1 MGIFGGERA
10 LMGGENGK
18 ADILTQRDA
27 STDVEKWISHHD
39 AADIFSGGFWNDEE
53 VERAKQWWVTDG
65 DTQSLTTHI
74 EALGVY
80 EAFAAATEAL
90 RSAGKLRGR
99 VLDAGAGT
107 CCSAALWSRLSE
119 IEHVDAVEFSW
130 HRISLLAGP
139 TIAALNGR
147 PEKISRIFGSF
158 TDIHR
163 PDGSYEIATMTAAF
177 HHCSEPELLISE
189 LDRCLSPGGVIV
201 LMGEEPVGR
210 LAILRR
216 FAADLLKR
224 RRFHCSFEALFPPHP
239 QIGDHYY
246 RFKDY
251 RRLFNAAGYDVRFLS
266 VGNSDVVIV
275 ATRQTQ
281 HGR

>member
-1 MGIFGGERA
+1 MA
-10 LMGGENGK
+10 GENGK
-18 ADILTQRDA
+18 SDALTRCDV
-27 STDVEKWISHHD
+27 STDVEKWISHDD
-39 AADIFSGGFWNDEE
+39 AAGIFSANFWNDED
-53 VERAKQWWVTDG
+53 VERAKQWWVLDG
-65 DTQSLTTHI
+65 DTQSLMTHLD
-74 EALGVY
+74 ALGIN
-80 EAFAAATEAL
+80 EAFSAVTHTL
-90 RSAGKLRGR
+90 RSEGKLGGR

-107 CCSAALWSRLSE
+107 CSSAALWSKLPE
-119 IEHVDAVEFSW
+119 IEHVDAVELSW
-130 HRISLLAGP
+130 HRISLLAAP
-139 TIAALNGR
+139 TIAALSGR

-189 LDRCLSPGGVIV
+189 LDRCLAPGGAIV

-210 LAILRR
+210 SDILRR
-216 FAADLLKR
+216 FAADLIKR
-224 RRFHCSFEALFPPHP
+224 RRLRCSFEALFPPHP

-251 RRLFNAAGYDVRFLS
+251 TRLFAAAAYDVRFLP

-275 ATRQTQ
+275 ATRQAQ
-281 HGR
+281 NDK

>member
-1 MGIFGGERA
+1 MA
-10 LMGGENGK
+10 GENGK
-18 ADILTQRDA
+18 SDAFTQRDGA
-27 STDVEKWISHHD
+27 TDVEKWISHHD
-39 AADIFSGGFWNDEE
+39 AAGIFSGAFWNDED
-53 VERAKQWWVTDG
+53 VERAKQWWVTDD
-65 DTQSLTTHI
+65 DTQSLMTHLD
-74 EALGVY
+74 ALGVNA
-80 EAFAAATEAL
+80 AFAAVTQTL
-90 RSAGKLRGR
+90 RSEGKLRGC

-107 CCSAALWSRLSE
+107 CSSAALWSKLPE
-119 IEHVDAVEFSW
+119 IEHVDAVELSW

-139 TIAALNGR
+139 TIAALDGR

-189 LDRCLSPGGVIV
+189 LDRCLSPEGVIV
-201 LMGEEPVGR
+201 LMGEQPVGR
-210 LAILRR
+210 WAILRR
-216 FAADLLKR
+216 FAANLIKR
-224 RRFHCSFEALFPPHP
+224 RRLNCSFEALFPPHP

-251 RRLFNAAGYDVRFLS
+251 RRMFDAAGYDVRFLS

-275 ATRQTQ
+275 ATRQAQ